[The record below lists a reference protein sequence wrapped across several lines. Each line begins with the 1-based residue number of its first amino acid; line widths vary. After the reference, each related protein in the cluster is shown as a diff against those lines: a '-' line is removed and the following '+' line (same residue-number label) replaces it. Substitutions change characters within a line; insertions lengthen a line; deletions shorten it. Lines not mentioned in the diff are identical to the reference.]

1 MCAVNHKITKLLHI
15 HPSCDNWINAITR
28 CYANKNQILVGFK
41 MAYFINFVPILLF
54 VFLFVGSGV
63 YFTAIGVADAFYQL
77 SPMAAILPPIMLG
90 WILHKGNTQQ
100 KMHAFLDG
108 VRHRDIITMC
118 TIFLLAGA
126 FSEITQSIGSVDATV
141 NLALTWIP
149 SQFLLIGIFI
159 IAAFISTA
167 IGTSMGT
174 IATIAPIAAGLSIQ
188 ADLSPALTI
197 ATVISGAMFGDNLS
211 VISDTTIAAVM
222 SQEADMKKRFK
233 LNAKIA
239 GVASIIT
246 IAILFA
252 KIGGSPVIAAN
263 DYSMILVAP
272 YILVML
278 LAIMGV
284 NVLIALVAGITFA
297 GIVGFISNNDHGV
310 LFLSQKITE
319 GFRSMNDIM
328 LLSLMVGGLSGLAG
342 SKFSKD
348 TVDKLSHLIEK
359 MNGGKKFSQLIIGA
373 VVSIFDILLA
383 NNVIAIIFCGEIA
396 RDIAK
401 KYHIPPHY
409 SAAWLD
415 IFSCVFQGI
424 IPYGAQVLLASTIAK
439 VSPLDVVPHVYYC
452 YALAVVA
459 ILYICLGKSAKTT
472 SVQNVVTSI
481 KAAV

>member
-1 MCAVNHKITKLLHI
+1 MT
-15 HPSCDNWINAITR
+15 
-28 CYANKNQILVGFK
+28 
-41 MAYFINFVPILLF
+41 YFINFVPILLF
-54 VFLFVGSGV
+54 VLLFVGSGV

-77 SPMAAILPPIMLG
+77 SPLAAILPAIMLG
-90 WILHKGNTQQ
+90 WALHKGTTQE

-126 FSEITQSIGSVDATV
+126 FSEITQAIGSVDATV
-141 NLALTWIP
+141 NLALSWIP
-149 SQFLLIGIFI
+149 SQFLLIGIFV

-188 ADLSPALTI
+188 AELSPALTI

-246 IAILFA
+246 IIALFA
-252 KIGGSPVIAAN
+252 KIGSSPDIVAN

-272 YILVML
+272 YLVVMML
-278 LAIMGV
+278 AVTGV
-284 NVLIALVAGITFA
+284 NVLIALVVGIIFA
-297 GIVGFISNNDHGV
+297 AVVGFATNHAHGI
-310 LFLSQKITE
+310 LFMSSKLTE
-319 GFRSMNDIM
+319 GFHSMNDIM

-348 TVDKLSHLIEK
+348 TVDKLSRLIDK
-359 MNGGKKFSQLIIGA
+359 MNGGKKFSQLVIGV

-396 RDIAK
+396 KDIAK
-401 KYHIPPHY
+401 KYNIPPHY

-424 IPYGAQVLLASTIAK
+424 IPYGAQILLASTIAK
-439 VSPLDVVPHVYYC
+439 VSPLEVVPHVYYC
-452 YALAVVA
+452 YALAIVA
-459 ILYICLGKSAKTT
+459 VLYITLKKETQSQST
-472 SVQNVVTSI
+472 QNIVTVVN
-481 KAAV
+481 